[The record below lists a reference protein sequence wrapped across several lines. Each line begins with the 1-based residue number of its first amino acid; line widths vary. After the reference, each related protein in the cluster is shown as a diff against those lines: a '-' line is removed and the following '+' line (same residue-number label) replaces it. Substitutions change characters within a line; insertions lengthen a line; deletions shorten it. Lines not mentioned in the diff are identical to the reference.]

1 MDKVKGALLGICDG
15 EILRDPSK
23 ISFYVV
29 QGLTFSV
36 AVRLSSWGFI
46 YSYLG
51 LPLSEAKETLASL
64 VGTIDML
71 SSFTEA
77 AGVGVGFL
85 LFLSVFHLVVFVL
98 LQMLS
103 LVLTFNQ
110 PAYGAARHSKDDE
123 CPEMDKVAA

>member
-51 LPLSEAKETLASL
+51 LP
-64 VGTIDML
+64 
-71 SSFTEA
+71 
-77 AGVGVGFL
+77 
-85 LFLSVFHLVVFVL
+85 
-98 LQMLS
+98 
-103 LVLTFNQ
+103 
-110 PAYGAARHSKDDE
+110 
-123 CPEMDKVAA
+123 